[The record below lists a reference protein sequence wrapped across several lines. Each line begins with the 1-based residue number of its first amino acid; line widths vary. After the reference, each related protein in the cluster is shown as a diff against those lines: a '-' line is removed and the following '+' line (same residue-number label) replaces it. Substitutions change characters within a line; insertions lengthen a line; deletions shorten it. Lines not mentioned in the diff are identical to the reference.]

1 MVTHKRKLGVD
12 HPDSRHAELWP
23 GQQAAMFSK
32 LATPAFMGSL
42 LNYTLPMQMLAGSGS

>member
-1 MVTHKRKLGVD
+1 MVDSSQYRTQPIFLGVD

-32 LATPAFMGSL
+32 LATPAF
-42 LNYTLPMQMLAGSGS
+42 NDR